1 MIIDFTGLSI
11 MANGAECEKAAGLFA
26 EEIALRTGAKPTPSS
41 ASQTPVIAFALCSSE
56 SLPNKDS
63 YLLELN
69 GTQLKITAW
78 GLRGLIFGYSYFL
91 RKTVYE
97 NGKITLIKDISGNYS
112 PSMQVRGHHYGY
124 CSMANS
130 YEAWD
135 YAQHS
140 RYFRDMM
147 FFGCN
152 INEQVSFRGLN
163 QKRTRLMK
171 YDADEFLIEASHL
184 ADELDLDFS
193 IWYYNDEEEINAA
206 VARRKKVFEQI
217 PRLDAVFPPGGDPGD
232 YPADEFVERCIAISK
247 VLKEVHSYAEMWPS
261 AQQPRQFPNWGEEF
275 MACMEKLPEEIDG
288 VITGPNRA
296 FALDELRRRLPAK
309 YPIRLFSD
317 LGHNV
322 RCEYPVH
329 FNRDDWHYA
338 LAAALSRECINPRPT
353 EYRTIHRLT
362 RRYIIGSVSYSE
374 GVNDDI
380 NKMVWSD
387 MDFFSDVSLYDT
399 LLDYARVF
407 FYGVSAKKAANGILG
422 LEMNW
427 QGDPAENPHIEST
440 LAIWTGLLAEHPFL
454 IDNWRFVQCL
464 FRAICDALVRRR
476 RCFEL
481 DLLAAAKVELH
492 KQNIDKAVEI
502 LSTGFNE
509 DYNKLHDDIWSLA
522 DKLFHLIGLQLDVK
536 HYCADSW
543 ERGATL
549 ETIDLPVTDRL
560 WLLNKLKKAGT
571 MPENERNSFIKRV
584 LNRTTVDV
592 DEFYFSLAEHGFEVL
607 GVPQQGEFYIDFQ
620 GDRPNVNNGQLPM
633 SMLKLYDHY
642 SFRCKLGGFTAAT
655 DYKLRITYSAKKNSA
670 VIHHRI
676 IANGTVIYDGA
687 HYGGERD
694 EKFDA
699 ELLAPGFESASYLLP
714 ASVFVNGC
722 INLEITEPIAGF
734 MMSEFWIVKKN
745 RVHITH

>member
-1 MIIDFTGLSI
+1 MTYDFTGLSI
-11 MANGAECEKAAGLFA
+11 TASGEVCEKAARLFA
-26 EEIALRTGAKPTPSS
+26 EEIEIRTGRWPALSS
-41 ASQTPVIAFALCSSE
+41 GSYIPAITFTLCDSE
-56 SLPNKDS
+56 CLPNKDS
-63 YLLELN
+63 YFLELE
-69 GTQLKITAW
+69 GQKLKISAW

-97 NGKITLIKDISGNYS
+97 NGKIILIKDISGKYI

-135 YAQHS
+135 YSQHS

-152 INEQVSFRGLN
+152 INEQVSVRGLN
-163 QKRTRLMK
+163 HKRNPLMQ
-171 YDADEFLIEASHL
+171 YDAEEFLIEASRL
-184 ADELDLDFS
+184 ADELDLDYS
-193 IWYYNDEEEINAA
+193 VWYYNDHEEINAA

-232 YPADEFVERCIAISK
+232 YPAGEFVERCIAISK
-247 VLKEVHSYAEMWPS
+247 VLKEVHPNAGMWPS

-275 MACMEKLPEEIDG
+275 MACMENLPEEIDG

-296 FALDELRRRLPAK
+296 FALDELRRRLPAR
-309 YPIRLFSD
+309 YPIRLYPD

-329 FNRDDWHYA
+329 FNRDDWHYS
-338 LAAALSRECINPRPT
+338 LTTALSRECINPRPT
-353 EYRTIHRLT
+353 EFRTIHRLT

-374 GVNDDI
+374 GVHDDI

-387 MDFFSDVSLYDT
+387 MDFFPDCSLYET

-407 FYGVSAKKAANGILG
+407 FYGAPAHKVADGILG

-440 LAIWTGLLAEHPFL
+440 LAIWVGLLAEHPFL
-454 IDNWRFVQCL
+454 LDNWRFVQCL
-464 FRAICDALVRRR
+464 FRAKCDALVRRR
-476 RCFEL
+476 RYVEL
-481 DLLAAAKVELH
+481 DLLEAAKCELNR
-492 KQNIDKAVEI
+492 QEFDKAIAI
-502 LSTGFNE
+502 LSTGFDDE
-509 DYNKLHDDIWSLA
+509 YNKLHDDIWALA
-522 DKLFHLIGLQLDVK
+522 ERLFNQIGLQLDVA

-549 ETIDLPVTDRL
+549 ETIDLPVTDRP
-560 WLLNKLKKAGT
+560 WLLNKLEQADAL
-571 MPENERNSFIKRV
+571 PEKERTGFIQRV
-584 LNRTTVDV
+584 LCRTTVEK
-592 DEFYFSLAEHGFEVL
+592 DEFYFSLAEHGFDVL

-642 SFRCKLGGFTAAT
+642 SFNCKLGGFAPET
-655 DYKLRITYSAKKNSA
+655 DYKLRITYSAKKTPS

-676 IANGTVIYDGA
+676 TANGTVIYDGPQ
-687 HYGGERD
+687 YGGEKD
-694 EKFDA
+694 EKYDA
-699 ELLAPGFESASYLLP
+699 ELLAPGFESATYVLP
-714 ASVFVNGC
+714 AAVFVNGC
-722 INLEITEPIAGF
+722 VELEITEPIIGF
-734 MMSEFWIVKKN
+734 MMSEFWVIKA
-745 RVHITH
+745 

>member
-1 MIIDFTGLSI
+1 MTFDFTGLSI
-11 MANGAECEKAAGLFA
+11 TEAGDICEKAAGLFA
-26 EEIALRTGAKPTPSS
+26 EEIKLRTGKN
-41 ASQTPVIAFALCSSE
+41 PVISAGSKTPLVSFQLCGGE

-63 YLLELN
+63 YLLELE
-69 GTQLKITAW
+69 GTQLRISAW
-78 GLRGLIFGYSYFL
+78 GLRGLVFGYSYFL

-97 NGKITLIKDISGNYS
+97 NGRITLIKDISGKYI

-135 YAQHS
+135 YEQHS

-152 INEQVSFRGLN
+152 TNEQVSFRGLN
-163 QKRTRLMK
+163 QKRNRLMR
-171 YDADEFLIEASHL
+171 YDTDEFLIEASRL

-193 IWYYNDEEEINAA
+193 VWYYNDNEEINAA

-247 VLKEVHSYAEMWPS
+247 VLKEAHPNAEMWPS
-261 AQQPRQFPNWGEEF
+261 AQKPRIFPDWGEEF
-275 MACMEKLPEEIDG
+275 IECMEKLPPEIDG

-296 FALDELRRRLPAK
+296 FTLDELRRRLPVR
-309 YPIRLFSD
+309 YPIRLFPD
-317 LGHNV
+317 LTHNV

-338 LAAALSRECINPRPT
+338 LTTALSRECINPRPT
-353 EYRTIHRLT
+353 EFRTIHRLT
-362 RRYIIGSVSYSE
+362 RRYIIGSASYSE

-387 MDFFSDVSLYDT
+387 MDFFPDVSLYDT

-407 FYGVSAKKAANGILG
+407 FYGVPAEKAADGILG

-440 LAIWTGLLAEHPFL
+440 LNIWTGLLADYPGL
-454 IDNWRFVQCL
+454 IENWRFVQCL
-464 FRAICDALVRRR
+464 FRAQCDALVRRR

-481 DLLAAAKVELH
+481 DLLASARFELN
-492 KQNIDKAVEI
+492 KQNICKAIEI
-502 LSTGFNE
+502 LSAGF
-509 DYNKLHDDIWSLA
+509 DDAYNKLHDDIWAQA
-522 DKLFHLIGLQLDVK
+522 DRLFHLIGLQLDVE

-560 WLLNKLKKAGT
+560 WLQNKLKQAEA
-571 MPENERNSFIKRV
+571 MPERERTGFIERV
-584 LNRTTVDV
+584 LNRTKVDR
-592 DEFYFSLAEHGFEVL
+592 DEFYFSLAEHGFDVL
-607 GVPQQGEFYIDFQ
+607 GVPQQGEFYIDYQ
-620 GDRPNVNNGQLPM
+620 GDRPNVNNGHIPM
-633 SMLKLYDHY
+633 AMLKLYDHY
-642 SFRCKLGGFTAAT
+642 SFNCKLGGFTAGT
-655 DYKLRITYSAKKNSA
+655 DYKLKITYSSKKQP
-670 VIHHRI
+670 VIIHHRI
-676 IANGTVIYDGA
+676 KANGTLIYDGPQ
-687 HYGGERD
+687 YGGERD
-694 EKFDA
+694 ERFDT
-699 ELLAPGFESASYLLP
+699 ELLAPGFESAAYILP
-714 ASVFVNGC
+714 ASVFINGC
-722 INLEITEPIAGF
+722 VDLEITEPIAGF
-734 MMSEFWIVKKN
+734 MMSEFWIIKRESN
-745 RVHITH
+745 